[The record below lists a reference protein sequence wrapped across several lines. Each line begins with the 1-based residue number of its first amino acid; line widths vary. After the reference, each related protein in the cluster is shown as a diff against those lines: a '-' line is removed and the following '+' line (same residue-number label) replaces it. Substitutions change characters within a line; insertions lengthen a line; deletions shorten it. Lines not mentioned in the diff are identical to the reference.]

1 MRSLMTCTPHQI
13 LFGLEI
19 EKNEMGGACST
30 YGGKAEVY
38 TGFRWGNLRER
49 DHLED
54 SSVDG
59 R

>member
-1 MRSLMTCTPHQI
+1 MTCTPHQI